1 MISEI
6 MAQLSANCPVFS
18 GRIEDAIT
26 AGALER
32 SLYPLA
38 VVYPAAD
45 SVTETSLSCLLIR
58 RQWSVLIM
66 ANGSMQLESA
76 ITDVIN
82 ALNDFKPS
90 GCISSL
96 IFIGGKLEQIENAT
110 LQWSLIFEAKIT
122 L

>member
-6 MAQLSANCPVFS
+6 MAQLSANCPVFG

-38 VVYPAAD
+38 VVYPASD
-45 SVTETSLSCLLIR
+45 SVTETSLSSCLLIR

-66 ANGSMQLESA
+66 ANG
-76 ITDVIN
+76 
-82 ALNDFKPS
+82 
-90 GCISSL
+90 
-96 IFIGGKLEQIENAT
+96 
-110 LQWSLIFEAKIT
+110 
-122 L
+122 